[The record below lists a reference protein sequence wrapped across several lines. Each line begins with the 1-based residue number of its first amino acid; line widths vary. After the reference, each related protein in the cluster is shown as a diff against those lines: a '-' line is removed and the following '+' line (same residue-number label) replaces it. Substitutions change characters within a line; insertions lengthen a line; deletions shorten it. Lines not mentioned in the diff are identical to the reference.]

1 MAPLPQQGTRTRRS
15 ELGQQVGYRLKL
27 SLSRCMVVSLGTGRH
42 HGMTHYPM
50 LVPGSGDYGTTN
62 IQATHQRRQL
72 SIKVYPRLV
81 HVLNQFNSRLQGS
94 IFNTLQGI

>member
-1 MAPLPQQGTRTRRS
+1 
-15 ELGQQVGYRLKL
+15 
-27 SLSRCMVVSLGTGRH
+27 
-42 HGMTHYPM
+42 M